1 MKTAQQ
7 NLDPEVRE
15 LTALERAAVSGGY
28 THMEEVMFTLKA
40 APPKLPGLLSMDHN
54 I

>member
-1 MKTAQQ
+1 MKPVQHSL
-7 NLDPEVRE
+7 NPEVRE

-28 THMEEVMFTLKA
+28 THMEEVMFTLKT
-40 APPKLPGLLSMDHN
+40 APPTLPGILSADHN